1 MKLNPKGKLIMN
13 DLKKLME
20 KYEVPCKVVK
30 TEKKEVDLNPQRKKP
45 VDCDYVDPAGF
56 PIWDND

>member
-1 MKLNPKGKLIMN
+1 MN

-45 VDCDYVDPAGF
+45 MDCDYVDPAGF